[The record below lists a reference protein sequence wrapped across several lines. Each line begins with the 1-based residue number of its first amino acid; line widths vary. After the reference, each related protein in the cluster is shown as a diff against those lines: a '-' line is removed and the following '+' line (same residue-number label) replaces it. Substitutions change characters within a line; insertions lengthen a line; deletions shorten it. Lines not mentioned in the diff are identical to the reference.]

1 MSLVNGITLAHEH
14 TTIDLSGLKNND
26 DCNLNC
32 FEETIQEFKELYQL
46 GVRNIIDV
54 TVRGMKRNPDYVRK
68 VAEASGINIV
78 QATGWYQD
86 KFLPNYISELS
97 IEQLAEI
104 MIKEITVGIDETD
117 IKARVIGEIGT
128 SKEHMTDRERK
139 VFEAA
144 VIAHKETGV
153 PITTHCTLGTYGHE
167 QVEFFKERGVDLS
180 KVVIGHVDLTGD
192 TEYVLH
198 LLRQGVYVEFDT
210 VGKENYMPDRT
221 RLEMLKAIEA
231 EGFTDK
237 VFLSMDI
244 TRKSQL
250 KYLGG
255 PGYTF
260 LLEKFIPMIL
270 AGGISQEF
278 VNKML
283 IENPQRFYI

>member
-1 MSLVNGITLAHEH
+1 MSLLNGITLAHEH
-14 TTIDLSGLKNND
+14 TTIDLSGLKQND

-32 FEETIQEFKELYQL
+32 FEETIQEFKELYQQ

-54 TVRGMKRNPDYVRK
+54 TVMGMKRNPEYVRK

-86 KFLPNYISELS
+86 KFLPNYISEQS
-97 IEQLAEI
+97 IEELAQK
-104 MIKEITVGIDETD
+104 MIKEITIGIDDTD
-117 IKARVIGEIGT
+117 IKAGVIGEIGT
-128 SKEHMTDRERK
+128 SKDHMTERERK

-153 PITTHCTLGTYGHE
+153 PITTHCTLGTYAHE
-167 QVEFFKERGVDLS
+167 QVEFFKEREVNLS

-192 TEYVLH
+192 AEYVLH

-210 VGKENYMPDRT
+210 IGKENYMPDKT
-221 RLEMLKAIEA
+221 RLDMLKAIEKH
-231 EGFTDK
+231 EYTDK

-255 PGYTF
+255 PGYTY
-260 LLEKFIPMIL
+260 LLDKFVPMIL

-283 IENPQRFYI
+283 VENPQRFYV